1 MIRSTS
7 LSPTQSQASDEHMY
21 SKDSSPNTPSEYEMA
36 QNLKRKDIFSQR
48 KQREFIPDNKKDD
61 SYWDRRRRNNE
72 AAKRSREKRRFNDM
86 VLEQRVIE
94 LTKENHVLKAQ
105 LDAIKDKYNICG
117 ESLVSVDQ
125 IMATLPTS
133 EQVLSITKRIKPNQ
147 AGSGA
152 DTPSTPLLITNS
164 ITDRYETPQPM
175 NIGSLTQGKCLDTPM
190 NQFGANLQKHS
201 PAQSQNLLPQLQPE
215 FHHQVPLSVGHQPN
229 AHLLFRQ
236 SQMSP
241 FEQSQGIEHTNR
253 DRDMDVR
260 ETQEEQLYVP
270 QQPKPQICTIT
281 NNLSGPITNGFKPL
295 HQSPIQQPHTPQ
307 VEIQPQ
313 APIHK
318 FINDKQCDE
327 PTTTEHQQL
336 NHNKIIKNIPG
347 SPVDTQTP
355 TVDQTVPND
364 QRDAGKVFPHLQIKS
379 LFTNGGL
386 VVPTVAAK
394 KALGQNIYFT
404 HRQLDDSV
412 LNLSRRSESVGDAGS
427 NGSLSDNGHESDHYM
442 NGDYYNDINNVQN
455 NDQNSILGSEEADND
470 LDILSGPCNAINN
483 QNQNHSSNGD
493 QNNSLPLKLRHKSH
507 HFMGEKC
514 DAASALLSL
523 HHIKQEPNIGSTAT
537 SPVWDGENSS
547 DERDSGISIGATNL
561 SAGIIVSNGNQ
572 EWSSIQKRIVVNTNN
587 PQIIGNFPQLEHL
600 NTSLNLL
607 AHHHE
612 KDGSEENNV
621 HLKSQLA
628 RLESEIVTI
637 KNMMILNTS
646 NGGATAAAQ

>member
-1 MIRSTS
+1 
-7 LSPTQSQASDEHMY
+7 
-21 SKDSSPNTPSEYEMA
+21 MA
-36 QNLKRKDIFSQR
+36 QQLKRKDIFSQR

-105 LDAIKDKYNICG
+105 LDAIKDKYNISG
-117 ESLVSVDQ
+117 EGLVSVDQ

-147 AGSGA
+147 PGTGAGI
-152 DTPSTPLLITNS
+152 PSSPLMVSNS
-164 ITDRYETPQPM
+164 ITNGYETPQPSSVS
-175 NIGSLTQGKCLDTPM
+175 SLTHGKCIMNTESTQ
-190 NQFGANLQKHS
+190 NQFGANLQKQS
-201 PAQSQNLLPQLQPE
+201 PTHSQNHLPQPQPD
-215 FHHQVPLSVGHQPN
+215 FHHQVPHTVGLQPN

-241 FEQSQGIEHTNR
+241 FEQSQ
-253 DRDMDVR
+253 DLRDMDVR
-260 ETQEEQLYVP
+260 ESQEEQIYVP
-270 QQPKPQICTIT
+270 QQPKPQICTT
-281 NNLSGPITNGFKPL
+281 TSSLVSGPITNGFKPL
-295 HQSPIQQPHTPQ
+295 HQSPVQQPQAPQ
-307 VEIQPQ
+307 VDIQPQ
-313 APIHK
+313 TPIHK
-318 FINDKQCDE
+318 FINDNKCVE
-327 PTTTEHQQL
+327 PVITEHPQF
-336 NHNKIIKNIPG
+336 NKINSNIPG
-347 SPVDTQTP
+347 SPVESQIP

-364 QRDAGKVFPHLQIKS
+364 QRDGGKAFPHLQIKT
-379 LFTNGGL
+379 LFSNGGL

-394 KALGQNIYFT
+394 KALGQSIYFT

-412 LNLSRRSESVGDAGS
+412 LNLSRRSESIGDGTS
-427 NGSLSDNGHESDHYM
+427 NGSLSDNGHESDHYI
-442 NGDYYNDINNVQN
+442 NGDYYNDINNVQS
-455 NDQNSILGSEEADND
+455 NDQNSILGSEEAEHD
-470 LDILSGPCNAINN
+470 LDILSSGPCNANNN
-483 QNQNHSSNGD
+483 QNQNHNSNND

-507 HFMGEKC
+507 HFIGEKC

-547 DERDSGISIGATNL
+547 DERDSGISIGAATNL

-572 EWSSIQKRIVVNTNN
+572 EWSAIQKRIVVNANN

-607 AHHHE
+607 AHHQE
-612 KDGSEENNV
+612 KDNSEENNV

-637 KNMMILNTS
+637 KNMMILNRS
-646 NGGATAAAQ
+646 NEATAAAQ